1 MSTPGLLANQIQRKL
16 DGHIGLLRNEKLLG
30 LLEHINGGRVKQD
43 GTPLEDNEIGQE
55 RDLSVAEVKNRL
67 AGSSRRR
74 DIYEYLLSK
83 GIFKL
88 GLRVQCTHCL
98 RRSWFALPNV
108 RDSLACPRCLNTFP
122 AVGNIDS
129 STWSYKTTGPFS
141 VPGYADGAYA
151 VLLAL
156 DMFSDHKMSTMR
168 TTPVVSFTAQAPNKQ
183 SLEADFG
190 LFWQES
196 LFGEIRNGPSIP
208 PDQA

>member
-1 MSTPGLLANQIQRKL
+1 MFRHFGKKSLTTG
-16 DGHIGLLRNEKLLG
+16 
-30 LLEHINGGRVKQD
+30 
-43 GTPLEDNEIGQE
+43 
-55 RDLSVAEVKNRL
+55 SEVKNRL

-108 RDSLACPRCLNTFP
+108 RDSLACPRCLNAFP

-151 VLLAL
+151 VLLTL

-168 TTPVVSFTAQAPNKQ
+168 TTPVVSFMAQARTRKVLKPISDCFGRSRCLGRSGTALCLVSARRTD
-183 SLEADFG
+183 SLQRKTSRG
-190 LFWQES
+190 C
-196 LFGEIRNGPSIP
+196 GI
-208 PDQA
+208 